1 MREEGE
7 VVWNMWRVSQGGR
20 RGDVLIDIHTPFGYR
35 ATSRVSVCVRA
46 LPCLQADFTRVPFDW
61 RDMTPMGEES
71 PAPRTWG
78 SGAGGTS
85 DGVGS
90 DGGDGVGVEEMGQE
104 RQERAPVLQKKHCV
118 QYRVAVV
125 DSDAP
130 SAEVED
136 GAGSG
141 GREDV

>member
-1 MREEGE
+1 M
-7 VVWNMWRVSQGGR
+7 
-20 RGDVLIDIHTPFGYR
+20 
-35 ATSRVSVCVRA
+35 SVCVRT
-46 LPCLQADFTRVPFDW
+46 LPRLQADFTRVPFDW
-61 RDMTPMGEES
+61 RDMTPLGEES
-71 PAPRTWG
+71 PAPRTSG
-78 SGAGGTS
+78 SGAGSTS
-85 DGVGS
+85 DGVG
-90 DGGDGVGVEEMGQE
+90 GDGEDGAGVEAMGQE

-118 QYRVAVV
+118 QYRVAMA